1 MLSSLTDGSDRPN
14 EVRGRGAGPV
24 AERDAERDSV
34 TSTGECD
41 QPPSDQPLAVFKVLL
56 AEDSRANQVAIS
68 RLLRAQGVDVI
79 AVDDGSMAVEKLVE
93 QRAEFDLA
101 FFDINM
107 PILGGVDALR
117 QVRAAC
123 IDMPIFALTASVA
136 KDELQGCL
144 DAGFADVVSKP
155 LQRQRCRAILAQHGH
170 TLPPEKPPESTSES
184 EPSAAAAAAAS
195 PAASGG
201 VTGGAAAPPREL
213 QLQHAAMRGRH
224 ILYAEDS
231 IASQTIVKR
240 MLAHAGV
247 QCTVVDNGEAAV
259 HAALRAYPP
268 FDCILM
274 DCNMPILDGWGA
286 TRQIR
291 KAMGRGLQS
300 STLQLNVS
308 AFCGIGGV
316 CRGCSEG
323 VMGD

>member
-1 MLSSLTDGSDRPN
+1 MLSN
-14 EVRGRGAGPV
+14 
-24 AERDAERDSV
+24 
-34 TSTGECD
+34 STC
-41 QPPSDQPLAVFKVLL
+41 
-56 AEDSRANQVAIS
+56 
-68 RLLRAQGVDVI
+68 
-79 AVDDGSMAVEKLVE
+79 
-93 QRAEFDLA
+93 
-101 FFDINM
+101 
-107 PILGGVDALR
+107 
-117 QVRAAC
+117 AA
-123 IDMPIFALTASVA
+123 S
-136 KDELQGCL
+136 
-144 DAGFADVVSKP
+144 
-155 LQRQRCRAILAQHGH
+155 QRCRAILAQHGH
-170 TLPPEKPPESTSES
+170 TLSPEKEKPLKSTTES
-184 EPSAAAAAAAS
+184 EPGAAAAVAAAAAS

-201 VTGGAAAPPREL
+201 VTGGTAASPAASGGVTGGGATPPRGL
-213 QLQHAAMRGRH
+213 QPQHAAMRGRH

-240 MLAHAGV
+240 MLVHAGV

>member
-1 MLSSLTDGSDRPN
+1 MLSN
-14 EVRGRGAGPV
+14 
-24 AERDAERDSV
+24 
-34 TSTGECD
+34 STC
-41 QPPSDQPLAVFKVLL
+41 
-56 AEDSRANQVAIS
+56 
-68 RLLRAQGVDVI
+68 
-79 AVDDGSMAVEKLVE
+79 
-93 QRAEFDLA
+93 
-101 FFDINM
+101 
-107 PILGGVDALR
+107 
-117 QVRAAC
+117 AA
-123 IDMPIFALTASVA
+123 S
-136 KDELQGCL
+136 
-144 DAGFADVVSKP
+144 
-155 LQRQRCRAILAQHGH
+155 QRCRAILAQHGH
-170 TLPPEKPPESTSES
+170 TLSPEKEKPLKSTTES
-184 EPSAAAAAAAS
+184 EPGAAAAVAAAAAS

-201 VTGGAAAPPREL
+201 VTGGTAASPAASGGVTGGTAASPAASGGVTGGGATPPRGL
-213 QLQHAAMRGRH
+213 QPQHAAMRGRH

-240 MLAHAGV
+240 MLVHAGV